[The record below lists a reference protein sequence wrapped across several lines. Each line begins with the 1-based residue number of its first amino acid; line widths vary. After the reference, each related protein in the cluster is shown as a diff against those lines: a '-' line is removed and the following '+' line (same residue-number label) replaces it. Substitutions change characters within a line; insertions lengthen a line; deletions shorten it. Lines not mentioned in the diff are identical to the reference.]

1 MRRWALT
8 PSLALAGCSTQ
19 QSALAPAADEAGRL
33 HGLLTLSLWVCGPIY
48 LLVLAFLGWAIWRG
62 RRRLAQSPDLA
73 PDDRGLRRGFTA
85 WVAVVAIGLSVLAV
99 GSFMVD
105 RAMATH
111 AASGPPT
118 VRITGQQ
125 WWWRIE
131 VRDPAT
137 GHWVETANELHLPLG
152 RPTRIEI
159 VSADVIHSF
168 WVPNLAGK
176 IDMVPGRTNEI
187 TITPRQVGWYRGQCA
202 EFCGLQHAGMALEVR
217 VEPPAQFAAWV
228 AAQGAPAAAPQG
240 ADAAHGAQI
249 FAGGPCVGC
258 HTIRG
263 GPGNARPGPDLTHV
277 ASRRHLAAGELT
289 MSRGALMGWI
299 TQPQAIKPGAEM
311 PASGLSPADANAL
324 VAYLEQLR

>member
-1 MRRWALT
+1 VRRAGPWLLLT
-8 PSLALAGCSTQ
+8 LAGCSSR
-19 QSALAPAADEAGRL
+19 QSALAPAGDEAGRL
-33 HGLLTLSLWVCGPIY
+33 SGLLNLMLWVCAPIY
-48 LLVLAFLGWAIWRG
+48 LFVLGFLAWSIWRG
-62 RRRLAQSPDLA
+62 SQMQALTPDLEPNDA
-73 PDDRGLRRGFTA
+73 GFQRGLGA
-85 WVAVVAIGLSVLAV
+85 WAVVVVVGLSVLTV

-111 AASGPPT
+111 AAAGPPT

-131 VRDPAT
+131 VQDPAS
-137 GHWVETANELHLPLG
+137 GRWVETANELHLPLG
-152 RPTRIEI
+152 RPTHIEI

-187 TITPRQVGWYRGQCA
+187 TVTPRQEGWYRGQCA
-202 EFCGLQHAGMALEVR
+202 EFCGLQHAGMALDVR
-217 VEPPAQFAAWV
+217 VEPPAQFNAWIAV
-228 AAQGAPAAAPQG
+228 QQRPAAAPQG
-240 ADAAHGAQI
+240 PDASRGAQV
-249 FAGGPCVGC
+249 FGNAPCAGC

-277 ASRRHLAAGELT
+277 ASRQHLAAGELS

-299 TQPQAIKPGAEM
+299 SQPQAIKPGAEM
-311 PASGLSPADANAL
+311 PPSGLSPADANAV